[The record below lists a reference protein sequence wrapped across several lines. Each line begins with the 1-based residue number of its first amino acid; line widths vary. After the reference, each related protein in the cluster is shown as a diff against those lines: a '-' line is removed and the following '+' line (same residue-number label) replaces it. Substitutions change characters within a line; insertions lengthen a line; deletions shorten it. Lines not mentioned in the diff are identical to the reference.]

1 MLLSFMP
8 FMVSLK
14 ENLPFTAKWNML
26 SSFIYL
32 EKIIWYLIVNA
43 FLRFQCIQN
52 ILLIWTN
59 FIVIIIVMYMLFTPV
74 HLCILSTFN
83 KEYLKG
89 IFSFTCIFCKSG
101 CTFLWW
107 ILILIMKSL
116 LFNPLVILPPPPSF
130 LSDLCIPLIIL
141 LWRYVLHVFQK
152 Y

>member
-1 MLLSFMP
+1 MP

-116 LFNPLVILPPPPSF
+116 LFNPLVILPLLLLVRSLYSPYNS
-130 LSDLCIPLIIL
+130 LMKICIACIPE
-141 LWRYVLHVFQK
+141 VLMGI
-152 Y
+152 